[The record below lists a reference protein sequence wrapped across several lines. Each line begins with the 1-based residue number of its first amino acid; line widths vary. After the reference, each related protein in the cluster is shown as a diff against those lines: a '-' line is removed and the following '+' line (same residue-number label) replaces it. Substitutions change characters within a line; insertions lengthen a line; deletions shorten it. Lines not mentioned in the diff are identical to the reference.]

1 MSGSTRSCFT
11 VSGINLAALVSVCSQ
26 RSEQIGVRIM
36 HITSITRRLAM
47 AAITAVATAAA
58 SLGITVPEAAAA
70 PPRDPILFVHGWQG
84 SASNWDYMWGRFLG
98 AGYSIR
104 ELARFSYDSSQSNE
118 DIALEVKAQVD
129 ALRAKTGAAKVDVVT
144 HSMGGLNS
152 RWYLKNLDGLN
163 FVDDWV
169 SIGGPN
175 HGTDSANGCFDASCV
190 EMRPGSAFL
199 AELNSADETPGQ
211 VNYGTWWSPCDE
223 IINPD
228 ESTILSGAANTRT
241 LCLGHLGLLSSATVF
256 DGVRNFVK

>member
-1 MSGSTRSCFT
+1 
-11 VSGINLAALVSVCSQ
+11 
-26 RSEQIGVRIM
+26 M
-36 HITSITRRLAM
+36 HIASTIRRLGM
-47 AAITAVATAAA
+47 AAITLVATATAA
-58 SLGITVPEAAAA
+58 LGMATPQAAAA
-70 PPRDPILFVHGWQG
+70 PARDPILFVHGWQG
-84 SASNWDYMWGRFLG
+84 SASNWDYMWSRFLG
-98 AGYSIR
+98 AGYSAG
-104 ELARFSYDSSQSNE
+104 EMARFSYDSSQSNE

-129 ALRAKTGAAKVDVVT
+129 ALRAKTGAAKVDIIT

-175 HGTDSANGCFDASCV
+175 HGTDVANGCLDASCE

-199 AELNSADETPGQ
+199 AELNNGDETPGK

-228 ESTILSGAANTRT
+228 QSTILSGATNTQT
-241 LCLGHLGLLSSATVF
+241 LCLTHLGLLSSSPVF
-256 DGVRNFVK
+256 DGVRDFVK